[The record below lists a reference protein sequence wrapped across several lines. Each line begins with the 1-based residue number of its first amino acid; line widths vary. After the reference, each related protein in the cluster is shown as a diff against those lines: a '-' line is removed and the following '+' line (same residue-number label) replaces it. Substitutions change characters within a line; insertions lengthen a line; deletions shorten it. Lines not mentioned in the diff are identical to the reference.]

1 MAKKSGRKERR
12 EAKLREI
19 TQDSSGKMV
28 YTGELWRIA
37 DSDGPG
43 SALRQRMLL
52 IAGLAALAL
61 IVLGSGC
68 IDAKNAMGAFY
79 VVLPFIGEVSALFGL
94 AWNAVKLIY
103 TGEGV
108 RTYVLER
115 SRPRVP
121 GACRILSVFAAAG
134 LILSTIYLILN
145 GIGETPMDSIAYLLL
160 KAAAAAIAEWY
171 RKLFISTDWIR
182 IKS

>member
-1 MAKKSGRKERR
+1 MAGKGGLKERR
-12 EAKLREI
+12 EERLRDI

-28 YTGELWRIA
+28 YTGDLWRIA
-37 DSDGPG
+37 DTDGPG

-94 AWNAVKLIY
+94 VWSAVKLIR
-103 TGEGV
+103 TGDGI
-108 RTYVLER
+108 RTYVLEHA
-115 SRPRVP
+115 RPRIP
-121 GACRILSVFAAAG
+121 AACRILTVFAAAG
-134 LILSTIYLILN
+134 FVLSAVYLAVN
-145 GIGETPMDSIAYLLL
+145 GIGETPADSISYLLL
-160 KAAAAAIAEWY
+160 KFAAAVIAEWY
-171 RKLFISTDWIR
+171 RRLFLSTEWE
-182 IKS
+182 SE

>member
-1 MAKKSGRKERR
+1 MAGKGGKKERR
-12 EAKLREI
+12 EERLRDI

-28 YTGELWRIA
+28 YTGDLWRIA
-37 DSDGPG
+37 DADGPG

-52 IAGLAALAL
+52 IAGLAALTL

-94 AWNAVKLIY
+94 VWSAVKLIW

-108 RTYVLER
+108 KTYVLEHAR
-115 SRPRVP
+115 SRIPA
-121 GACRILSVFAAAG
+121 ACRILTIFAAAG
-134 LILSTIYLILN
+134 FVLSAVYLILH
-145 GIGETPMDSIAYLLL
+145 GIGETPLDSIAYLLL
-160 KAAAAAIAEWY
+160 KFAAAVLAEWY
-171 RKLFISTDWIR
+171 RRLFISTVWETN
-182 IKS
+182 

>member
-12 EAKLREI
+12 EARLREI
-19 TQDSSGKMV
+19 TQDSTGKMV

-94 AWNAVKLIY
+94 AWNAVKIIY

-134 LILSTIYLILN
+134 FALSAVYMIRN
-145 GIGETPMDSIAYLLL
+145 GAGGSTADGIAYLLL
-160 KAAAAAIAEWY
+160 KAATAALAEWY
-171 RKLFISTDWIR
+171 RRCFVSVNWET
-182 IKS
+182 IK